1 MYVLESSGDF
11 NGEKAVINATSSDT
25 KNKIR
30 NQFRKYMKTKMFN
43 KIILSKFVDQVA

>member
-11 NGEKAVINATSSDT
+11 NGEKAVINATFSDT

-30 NQFRKYMKTKMFN
+30 NQFKKYIKTKMFN